1 MANELSRAYVP
12 PRAAWAAG
20 AVRGGTPPKDGPQ
33 PLSPILASDIELA
46 AQSPRSPGT
55 QPSSLI
61 QNRKT
66 SADNYY
72 EDVDPRFAN
81 HEPLAA
87 LPTSLIPGGNQFAH
101 QPPNRSSNN
110 SPARFHPSI
119 SYESIPEEG
128 RRPSDDSNLTYAP
141 QRVVNPNLRPSIGPN
156 GMGAGVIPDRNP
168 TQSQQ
173 QNSVLQSNPDLEI
186 SEGRGKPTDLRGE
199 GGAPR

>member
-1 MANELSRAYVP
+1 MQ
-12 PRAAWAAG
+12 
-20 AVRGGTPPKDGPQ
+20 T
-33 PLSPILASDIELA
+33 
-46 AQSPRSPGT
+46 
-55 QPSSLI
+55 
-61 QNRKT
+61 RKT

-81 HEPLAA
+81 PEPLAA

-128 RRPSDDSNLTYAP
+128 RRPSDASNLTSVS

-156 GMGAGVIPDRNP
+156 GMGAGAIPDRNP
-168 TQSQQ
+168 AQSPQ
-173 QNSVLQSNPDLEI
+173 QNSVLQSNPDFKI
-186 SEGRGKPTDLRGE
+186 PEGRGKPTNLRGE
-199 GGAPR
+199 GGAPP